1 MPVAESVGCA
11 GIVMNDPTHRFKA
24 TAEARGLREADRQ
37 GGHVM
42 KRVIRKAVA
51 QVRFFVAP
59 MMGIVCLL
67 AGALTSLGQVAF
79 DVNPVVAAR
88 ELDQIGIMSQMPNS
102 RMVEVQLDV
111 SALFTPGDSSRVTE
125 YTVKMVSRHEDVQVA
140 DYSPRTELQSEI
152 LGPMQITQ
160 DSDRVR
166 EGAIRGV
173 GGYPGAGTIQ
183 GYAYGHDNSHE
194 TVVYARKPAMELSTA
209 SGTLDRRRGVY
220 FKVKQS
226 SQSTLEG
233 ARPFRIV
240 FEVPQAWR
248 ADLLDVTIEAVGLDS
263 PASKRARVLAVQKFV
278 VAMYQEYDEHA
289 AGAAT
294 HYARQQQ
301 RLASFAR
308 MYAPAI
314 EQKSFPTPFH
324 KLGAKLD
331 IYEPNIPQNWYES
344 LVYSPG
350 TNHNMFK
357 LSHLPVDL
365 RVAILNY
372 LDQKSLLE
380 AMSGCCKE
388 VPQMATAAG
397 YNVVNR

>member
-88 ELDQIGIMSQMPNS
+88 ELGQIGIMSQMPNS

-173 GGYPGAGTIQ
+173 GGYPGLGRSRATRMVTTIRMRLSFMRGSPRWSCRQRRDIGSTTRGLLQ
-183 GYAYGHDNSHE
+183 GE
-194 TVVYARKPAMELSTA
+194 
-209 SGTLDRRRGVY
+209 
-220 FKVKQS
+220 
-226 SQSTLEG
+226 
-233 ARPFRIV
+233 
-240 FEVPQAWR
+240 
-248 ADLLDVTIEAVGLDS
+248 
-263 PASKRARVLAVQKFV
+263 
-278 VAMYQEYDEHA
+278 
-289 AGAAT
+289 
-294 HYARQQQ
+294 
-301 RLASFAR
+301 
-308 MYAPAI
+308 
-314 EQKSFPTPFH
+314 
-324 KLGAKLD
+324 
-331 IYEPNIPQNWYES
+331 
-344 LVYSPG
+344 
-350 TNHNMFK
+350 
-357 LSHLPVDL
+357 
-365 RVAILNY
+365 AILAKHVGRSASISNC
-372 LDQKSLLE
+372 L
-380 AMSGCCKE
+380 
-388 VPQMATAAG
+388 
-397 YNVVNR
+397 